1 MIVLLDLRFPHT
13 FFKEEIMT
21 EKQKMAV
28 AVFRYGIIADFVGA
42 TRLNQGEQE
51 KLLQDK
57 CARKWQI
64 PYSGRSRLSRSTI
77 LRWVRFYNE
86 GNGKLESLYPQDRA
100 DQGQGRA
107 LDGETSLALI
117 DLRRQFPK
125 ASVPEFIR
133 ILQQR
138 QLVPA
143 ETSLNQ
149 TTVYRFLHRNNLMN
163 RETPDYPDRRKFE
176 TESPNDM
183 WQSDVMHGP
192 LLSCGG
198 KRRKS
203 YLIAF
208 IDDHSR
214 LIPHA
219 QFYPSEGV
227 ASFMDCFALAL
238 RKRGLPRKIYVD
250 NGSAFRSCQLEFTT
264 ASLAIALIHARPY
277 QPQGKGKIERFFKT
291 VRTQFL
297 SYFKGETLDDINC
310 AFTLWLDDQYHQRIH
325 SSTGQSPFA
334 RFTSQMQCLRNA
346 PDNLSDYFR
355 KTVRRRVNK
364 DRSLVVDKRL
374 FEAPVALIGRRVE
387 VLYHEQTPER
397 VEVRCNGQSYGLLQQ
412 LDVHVNSRVKRDKN
426 NQIELVDPIASC
438 NSGQL
443 WES

>member
-1 MIVLLDLRFPHT
+1 
-13 FFKEEIMT
+13 MT
-21 EKQKMAV
+21 QEQKMEV

-42 TRLNQGEQE
+42 TRLSHGDQE

-77 LRWVRFYNE
+77 FRWVRSYNE
-86 GNGKLESLYPQDRA
+86 GNGKLESLYPQEREDLGKERA
-100 DQGQGRA
+100 FDE
-107 LDGETSLALI
+107 ETGLTLI
-117 DLRRQFPK
+117 DLRRQLPK
-125 ASVPEFIR
+125 ASIPGLIR
-133 ILQQR
+133 ILHER
-138 QLVPA
+138 QLVP
-143 ETSLNQ
+143 EGTPLSQ

-163 RETPDYPDRRKFE
+163 REAPDCTDRRKFE
-176 TESPNDM
+176 AESPNDL

-192 LLSCGG
+192 ALYCGE

-227 ASFMDCFALAL
+227 ASFMDCFSKAL
-238 RKRGLPRKIYVD
+238 RKRGLPRKLYVD
-250 NGSAFRSCQLEFTT
+250 NGSAFRSRQLEFTA

-291 VRTQFL
+291 IRAQFL
-297 SYFKGETLDDINC
+297 PFFKGDTLDEINR
-310 AFTLWLDDQYHQRIH
+310 AFTLWLEDQYHQRTH
-325 SSTGQSPFA
+325 SSTGQSPFT
-334 RFTSQMQCLRNA
+334 RFTSKMECLRNA
-346 PDNLSDYFR
+346 PDNLNDHFR

-387 VLYHEQTPER
+387 VLYHEHTPEQ
-397 VEVRCNGQSYGLLQQ
+397 VEVRCNGESYGLLRQ
-412 LDVHVNSRVKRDKN
+412 LDVHVNSRVRRARN
-426 NQIELVDPIASC
+426 NQIELAEPIAPC
-438 NSGQL
+438 KSGQL

>member
-1 MIVLLDLRFPHT
+1 
-13 FFKEEIMT
+13 MT
-21 EKQKMAV
+21 EEQKMEV

-42 TRLNQGEQE
+42 TRLNQGEQQ

-86 GNGKLESLYPQDRA
+86 GNGKLDALYPQERT

-107 LDGETSLALI
+107 LDEETSLTLL
-117 DLRRQFPK
+117 DLRRQIPK
-125 ASVPEFIR
+125 TSVPEFIR
-133 ILQQR
+133 ILHQR

-143 ETSLNQ
+143 GTLLSQ
-149 TTVYRFLHRNNLMN
+149 TTVYRLLHRNNLMS

-192 LLSCGG
+192 LLLCGG

-227 ASFMDCFALAL
+227 TSFMDCLSMAL
-238 RKRGLPRKIYVD
+238 RKRGLPRKLYVD
-250 NGSAFRSCQLEFTT
+250 NGSAFRSRQLEFTT
-264 ASLAIALIHARPY
+264 ASLAIALIHAKPY

-297 SYFKGETLDDINC
+297 PGFKGETLDEINL
-310 AFTLWLDDQYHQRIH
+310 AFTLWLDDQYHQRVH

-334 RFTSQMQCLRNA
+334 RFTSKMECLRNA

-387 VLYHEQTPER
+387 VLYHELTPER
-397 VEVRCNGQSYGLLQQ
+397 VEVRCNGQSHGMLCQ
-412 LDVHVNSRVKRDKN
+412 LDVHVNSRVRRDKN
-426 NQIELVDPIASC
+426 NQIQLAEPVAPC

>member
-1 MIVLLDLRFPHT
+1 
-13 FFKEEIMT
+13 MT
-21 EKQKMAV
+21 EEQKMEV

-42 TRLNQGEQE
+42 TQLNQGEQE
-51 KLLQDK
+51 KLLRDK

-64 PYSGRSRLSRSTI
+64 PYSERTRLSRSTI
-77 LRWVRFYNE
+77 LRWIRSYNA

-107 LDGETSLALI
+107 LDEETSLTLI
-117 DLRRQFPK
+117 NLRRQFPK
-125 ASVPEFIR
+125 TSVPMLIE
-133 ILQQR
+133 ILHDR
-138 QLVPA
+138 QLIPPG
-143 ETSLNQ
+143 TLLSQ
-149 TTVYRFLHRNNLMN
+149 TTVYRLLHRNNLMS
-163 RETPDYPDRRKFE
+163 REMPDFSDRRKFE

-192 LLSCGG
+192 LLLCGG

-219 QFYPSEGV
+219 QFYPSEGL
-227 ASFMDCFALAL
+227 ASFMDCFSLAL
-238 RKRGLPRKIYVD
+238 RKRGLPRKLYVD
-250 NGSAFRSCQLEFTT
+250 NGSAFRSRQLEFTT
-264 ASLAIALIHARPY
+264 ASLAIALIHAKPY

-297 SYFKGETLDDINC
+297 PNFKDETLDDINR
-310 AFTLWLDDQYHQRIH
+310 AFTLWLEDHYHQRIH

-334 RFTSQMQCLRNA
+334 RFTSKMECIRNA
-346 PDNLSDYFR
+346 PEKLNDYFR

-364 DRSLVVDKRL
+364 DRSLVVEKRL

-387 VLYHEQTPER
+387 VLYHEQTPEQ
-397 VEVRCNGQSYGLLQQ
+397 VEVRCNGQSYGMLQQ

-426 NQIELVDPIASC
+426 SQIELVDPIAPG
-438 NSGQL
+438 NGGQL

>member
-21 EKQKMAV
+21 EEQKMAL

-42 TRLNQGEQE
+42 NRLNRGEQE
-51 KLLQDK
+51 KLLRDK

-64 PYSGRSRLSRSTI
+64 PYSGRTRLSRSTI

-86 GNGKLESLYPQDRA
+86 GNGKLDTLYPQERA

-107 LDGETSLALI
+107 LDEETSLTLL
-117 DLRRQFPK
+117 DLRRQHPK
-125 ASVPEFIR
+125 TSVPEFIR
-133 ILQQR
+133 ILHQR

-143 ETSLNQ
+143 ATPLSL
-149 TTVYRFLHRNNLMN
+149 TTVYRLLHRNNLMS
-163 RETPDYPDRRKFE
+163 RESPDYPDRRKFE
-176 TESPNDM
+176 EESPNDM

-192 LLSCGG
+192 LLLCGG

-227 ASFMDCFALAL
+227 ASFLDCFSLAL
-238 RKRGLPRKIYVD
+238 RKRGLPRKLYVD
-250 NGSAFRSCQLEFTT
+250 NGSAFRSRQLEFTT
-264 ASLAIALIHARPY
+264 ASLAIALIHAKPY

-297 SYFKGETLDDINC
+297 PFFKGETLDEINL

-334 RFTSQMQCLRNA
+334 RFTSKMECLRNA
-346 PDNLSDYFR
+346 PDNLNDYFR

-387 VLYHEQTPER
+387 VLYHEQSPEL
-397 VEVRCNGQSYGLLQQ
+397 VEVRCNGQSYGLLCQ

-426 NQIELVDPIASC
+426 NQIQLAEPIAPC